1 MIEVIKKVV
10 RARKLGPFKM
20 CDIDTLIRIDEKKC
34 FIDCKN
40 CTVRDIEANLS
51 LCPHRYLL
59 AQEVL

>member
-1 MIEVIKKVV
+1 MIEVIRKVV
-10 RARKLGPFKM
+10 NAHEHGNFMKCGL
-20 CDIDTLIRIDEKKC
+20 DTLIRIDEKKC

>member
-1 MIEVIKKVV
+1 MKEVI
-10 RARKLGPFKM
+10 RRIIRMNEQGRLTTCG
-20 CDIDTLIRIDEKKC
+20 IDTLIRIDEKEC

>member
-1 MIEVIKKVV
+1 MKEVI
-10 RARKLGPFKM
+10 RRIIRMNEQGRLTICG
-20 CDIDTLIRIDEKKC
+20 IDTLIRIDEKKC